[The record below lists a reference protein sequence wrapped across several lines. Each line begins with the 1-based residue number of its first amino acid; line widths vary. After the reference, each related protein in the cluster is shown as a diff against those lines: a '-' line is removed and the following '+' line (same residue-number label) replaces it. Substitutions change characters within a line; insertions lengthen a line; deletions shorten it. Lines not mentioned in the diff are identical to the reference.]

1 MIVVEIGCLKTAHGK
16 DDSLP
21 DSGFIV
27 AAKSDE
33 LKEKHIP
40 LYTDIAVVRKTD
52 AEKFL
57 KGMIELKAA
66 IERANNEGIAIDEIK
81 SAYNQIKEMYFCK
94 EMCYEL

>member
-1 MIVVEIGCLKTAHGK
+1 MVVIEVGSISVAHGK

-21 DSGFIV
+21 EFGFIV
-27 AAKSDE
+27 ATSGEE
-33 LKEKHIP
+33 LKRKHIP

-66 IERANNEGIAIDEIK
+66 IERANKEGIAIAEIK
-81 SAYNQIKEMYFCK
+81 SAYNQIKEMDFTK